1 METILSLFV
10 ALGGLL
16 LSAITII
23 LNHRERVKTR
33 TSAYREAL
41 YVKQVESISQLFV
54 SFHATATSSE
64 SLRAALQ
71 QDDKAIITRFATELE
86 EKHRKTFELFG
97 RVAPFLPN
105 SVMNAAMRYLG
116 LFAAMIEFAET
127 NEGSSIDTLL
137 KAIRT
142 AEIALT
148 LESRKVLG
156 TDTLSRET
164 LNLFSKSESP
174 NYSEILAHYSN
185 GYDAEF
191 KDT

>member
-1 METILSLFV
+1 METILSLIV

-23 LNHRERVKTR
+23 LNHGERAKTR

-41 YVKQVESISQLFV
+41 YAKQVESISQLFV
-54 SFHATATSSE
+54 SFHITATLSE
-64 SLRAALQ
+64 ALRAALQ
-71 QDDKAIITRFATELE
+71 KGDETIITHFTAELE
-86 EKHRKTFELFG
+86 RKHRETFELL
-97 RVAPFLPN
+97 AKITPFLPN
-105 SVMNAAMRYLG
+105 SAMNAATRYLG
-116 LFAAMIEFAET
+116 LFAAMIGFAET
-127 NEGSSIDTLL
+127 NDGSSIDTLL

-142 AEIALT
+142 AEIELT

-156 TDTLSRET
+156 TDTLSSET

-174 NYSEILAHYSN
+174 NYSEVLAHYSN